1 MWFLLFSFMGT
12 IHFREVYF
20 FLDFI
25 FTFIFISFVRV
36 FYRIFSELILQN
48 QLNNNDQKVLILGAG
63 QLCQLILRKIYD
75 NESNLKLNPVGIL
88 DDKLSLKGRMILG
101 VKVLGKINDFQDVII
116 KNEINLVL
124 ITKNDFNRNDLN
136 SFCIENGV
144 DVRQID
150 LNI

>member
-1 MWFLLFSFMGT
+1 
-12 IHFREVYF
+12 
-20 FLDFI
+20 
-25 FTFIFISFVRV
+25 
-36 FYRIFSELILQN
+36 
-48 QLNNNDQKVLILGAG
+48 
-63 QLCQLILRKIYD
+63 
-75 NESNLKLNPVGIL
+75 
-88 DDKLSLKGRMILG
+88 MILG

-124 ITKNDFNRNDLN
+124 ITKNDFNRNDLD